1 MKKQTYI
8 KLPVQEPVIQCIT
21 QDAYLQ
27 AVGLNSAA
35 FYPWMMGQF
44 AQVWACDPRIAAG
57 GVFLYFV
64 APSYWFA
71 CPHLYTQEMSKE
83 TINVRYDRIADFLT
97 DSLSLGQYVILPVNR
112 RFIDAFHDD
121 GDGTHD
127 MMIHGYD
134 MTKGLFYI
142 ADFFEGNFRLRT
154 CPFEDMENAYFT
166 DTVNPLSWHNTVRL
180 VSPDH
185 HRRHFDFHLAAS
197 HDFDTQAVC
206 TQLADYI
213 RGENS
218 LYRYRIR
225 QKQRDSYGHTVGG
238 IRVYDVLMQ
247 YVRESVPAEGPLD
260 HRIFYILWA
269 HKHMLTLRA
278 EFMGGLDDARPA
290 AEFAAPFR
298 EIEDQARTL
307 LNKVLK
313 RNLKGSGLSCS
324 DVEDA
329 LASLRDREVE
339 VIGRFLEM
347 LEKG

>member
-1 MKKQTYI
+1 M
-8 KLPVQEPVIQCIT
+8 
-21 QDAYLQ
+21 
-27 AVGLNSAA
+27 S
-35 FYPWMMGQF
+35 QF
-44 AQVWACDPRIAAG
+44 ISC
-57 GVFLYFV
+57 
-64 APSYWFA
+64 
-71 CPHLYTQEMSKE
+71 
-83 TINVRYDRIADFLT
+83 
-97 DSLSLGQYVILPVNR
+97 
-112 RFIDAFHDD
+112 
-121 GDGTHD
+121 
-127 MMIHGYD
+127 
-134 MTKGLFYI
+134 
-142 ADFFEGNFRLRT
+142 
-154 CPFEDMENAYFT
+154 
-166 DTVNPLSWHNTVRL
+166 
-180 VSPDH
+180 
-185 HRRHFDFHLAAS
+185 
-197 HDFDTQAVC
+197 TQAVC

-324 DVEDA
+324 DVEEA